1 VRPGDEILAVDG
13 FPVDQMLERELL
25 ESFRGN
31 DVIGSKCRLAIL
43 REGRHTEA
51 DVLRTNATFA
61 RKIELLLGLGQQVI
75 EAVEGHAPPHALRDQ
90 AAQMQQ
96 TLVQLERHRIL
107 NEHLLASKLHALQAK
122 VMQRVAFVEARLRP
136 FEGVSGGGQGDRP
149 STLRTRTEE
158 RLHELEQRW
167 EALIDLVVT
176 LKGPPAVTPKKL
188 AATMST
194 AGVIGHDVV
203 LLLET
208 MAGPPRLS
216 IKEAIERLKG
226 VAIQDLRDMKAKVGM
241 LERDKTTLQ
250 MDKAAL
256 ERDRAEMQRTM
267 SDKDADRARLE
278 RDIEDMQSD
287 MAGRLDNI
295 RTEVSKEH
303 EESSEKNIALQREVT
318 SLRKDR
324 TLLERD
330 KVALVNDK
338 KGQEMV
344 IEELRNDL
352 ARVERDKIEV
362 EIAMT
367 EEVGRLRGGV
377 TKEGSDRAAKIS
389 TFEKE
394 SVVLR
399 AERVTMGLRIEAVE
413 REKKILEESR
423 LKLQGEVAHLESS
436 AREEH
441 RKVADLSTELQ
452 LMEMGREEEF
462 QRVLAL
468 EKEIQEQKAQ
478 SQINCPE
485 PADHQLAKTLR
496 KRVDELLAEL
506 EALRAA
512 PKAAPPAP
520 SAAAAAAPPPPPAAA
535 APPPP
540 AAAPDRKA
548 PAMAGIGLLLEKDGK
563 TGRINVKKVI
573 SGGAAGKDGTIK
585 EGDRVVSVNHVDVD
599 PIPLDQT
606 LEQVKGLEGT
616 AVDIIIER
624 EGGPLTVSLT
634 RSVPKKKEGA
644 SLLKKR
650 GSTKDLS
657 AA

>member
-1 VRPGDEILAVDG
+1 MWLSL
-13 FPVDQMLERELL
+13 M
-25 ESFRGN
+25 
-31 DVIGSKCRLAIL
+31 
-43 REGRHTEA
+43 
-51 DVLRTNATFA
+51 
-61 RKIELLLGLGQQVI
+61 
-75 EAVEGHAPPHALRDQ
+75 
-90 AAQMQQ
+90 
-96 TLVQLERHRIL
+96 HR
-107 NEHLLASKLHALQAK
+107 
-122 VMQRVAFVEARLRP
+122 
-136 FEGVSGGGQGDRP
+136 
-149 STLRTRTEE
+149 
-158 RLHELEQRW
+158 
-167 EALIDLVVT
+167 
-176 LKGPPAVTPKKL
+176 
-188 AATMST
+188 
-194 AGVIGHDVV
+194 
-203 LLLET
+203 
-208 MAGPPRLS
+208 GPPRLS

-250 MDKAAL
+250 MDKAALERDRAEMQRTMSDKDADRARPTTLAAL

-330 KVALVNDK
+330 KVALVNDKKGQEMVALVNDK

-423 LKLQGEVAHLESS
+423 LKLQVHP
-436 AREEH
+436 
-441 RKVADLSTELQ
+441 
-452 LMEMGREEEF
+452 
-462 QRVLAL
+462 
-468 EKEIQEQKAQ
+468 Q
-478 SQINCPE
+478 SC
-485 PADHQLAKTLR
+485 K
-496 KRVDELLAEL
+496 
-506 EALRAA
+506 
-512 PKAAPPAP
+512 
-520 SAAAAAAPPPPPAAA
+520 S
-535 APPPP
+535 
-540 AAAPDRKA
+540 
-548 PAMAGIGLLLEKDGK
+548 
-563 TGRINVKKVI
+563 
-573 SGGAAGKDGTIK
+573 
-585 EGDRVVSVNHVDVD
+585 
-599 PIPLDQT
+599 
-606 LEQVKGLEGT
+606 
-616 AVDIIIER
+616 
-624 EGGPLTVSLT
+624 
-634 RSVPKKKEGA
+634 
-644 SLLKKR
+644 
-650 GSTKDLS
+650 
-657 AA
+657 